1 MDDSILSPPLTD
13 PLTRTN
19 LASLQNYRLCRSDA
33 TDDDPPI
40 SDLTFHLSEFWAT
53 FLFAIVEAFALVC
66 TPKSMLNIYE
76 NPLMLKLVLFFNIVA
91 TFVPALMVTINL
103 ELYEIISHELEYLNE
118 ITMSFVDLVLL
129 WSLVRRIGEDGS
141 SGGSSEGTFGR
152 DARASLVMTLVA
164 MLVAIIQLGV
174 YNGMGRTPDGDM
186 VGEAAAHYLEFL
198 FSIISSL
205 ITFWFTMDNK
215 FIADK
220 EVGQILYGR
229 HQDCRLCADQS
240 IQYIRSYS
248 GTNVPTYSQITGP

>member
-1 MDDSILSPPLTD
+1 
-13 PLTRTN
+13 
-19 LASLQNYRLCRSDA
+19 
-33 TDDDPPI
+33 
-40 SDLTFHLSEFWAT
+40 
-53 FLFAIVEAFALVC
+53 
-66 TPKSMLNIYE
+66 
-76 NPLMLKLVLFFNIVA
+76 
-91 TFVPALMVTINL
+91 
-103 ELYEIISHELEYLNE
+103 
-118 ITMSFVDLVLL
+118 
-129 WSLVRRIGEDGS
+129 
-141 SGGSSEGTFGR
+141 
-152 DARASLVMTLVA
+152 MTLVA
-164 MLVAIIQLGV
+164 MLVALIQLGV